1 MKSLSIRSSL
11 MATLG
16 LFTLM
21 LIVGAAL
28 GMAMLTRA
36 NERFI
41 MAQNVAGEARD
52 INDIYMDTSRT
63 RLALMRVYADVR
75 DEGTKPSASANLAT
89 AQRYLQRGQDALQA
103 FIKEQKSTGTDTQMR
118 SELVAATRTLYGSL
132 GQAVTVLQADD
143 VEAYQRINLEKL
155 TAEGAA
161 VSKLLDRFQQ
171 HSTELAKQL
180 MADRDAEFRMV
191 KLLVGLGILLALALV
206 GAAHYFLKRAVLAP
220 LDNAIGVLD
229 QVARGDLTGSVP
241 VAGNT
246 EIGCLMGCI
255 AHMQSS
261 FVKTVARVRH
271 GAQSIERVAHEVAS
285 GNADLSART
294 ETQASSLQETAAS
307 MEELTSTV
315 QQTTENTQKA
325 RELVSAA
332 SSSVTVSTDVMGR
345 MVETMTQIDDAS
357 HQVADIVAVIDGI
370 AFQTNI
376 LALNAAVEA
385 ARAGDQGRGFA
396 VVANEVRALAQRSAV
411 AAKEIKGLI
420 EHSVGKVRSGSELAD
435 QARLAMGD
443 MADSVRKVADIV
455 IDIAEASKEQSQG
468 ISQVNE
474 AIAQM
479 DDVTQ
484 RNAALVEQAAA
495 ATQVMSQETEHLI
508 DAVSVFKVPSDESSN
523 SHRKA
528 VLEGSRRRD
537 RLRQDPMLA

>member
-1 MKSLSIRSSL
+1 MKSLTIRSSL

-28 GMAMLTRA
+28 GLVMLTRA

-41 MAQNVAGEARD
+41 MAQNVAGEASD
-52 INDIYMDTSRT
+52 INDVYMDTSRT

-75 DEGTKPSASANLAT
+75 DAGKKPSDGPNLAA
-89 AQRYLQRGQDALQA
+89 AQKYLQRGQNALQV
-103 FIKEQKSTGTDTQMR
+103 FIKDQKSTGTDEQLR
-118 SELVAATRTLYGSL
+118 GELVVATRTLYGSL
-132 GQAVTVLQADD
+132 GQALAVLQADD
-143 VEAYQRINLEKL
+143 VEAFQRINLMKL

-161 VSKLLDRFQQ
+161 VSSLLDRFQK
-171 HSTELAKQL
+171 HSAELSKQL
-180 MADRDAEFRMV
+180 IAQRDTEYRMV
-191 KLLVGLGILLALALV
+191 RLLVGLGILLALALV
-206 GAAHYFLKRAVLAP
+206 GAVHYFLKRAVLSP

-229 QVARGDLTGSVP
+229 QVARGDLTGHVP
-241 VAGNT
+241 DAGNT
-246 EIGCLMGCI
+246 EIGRLMGSI
-255 AHMQSS
+255 SHMQSS
-261 FVKTVARVRH
+261 FVKTVAEVRH

-285 GNADLSART
+285 GNVDLSART

-315 QQTTENTQKA
+315 QHTTENTQKA

-332 SSSVTVSTDVMGR
+332 SSSVSVSTDVMGR
-345 MVETMTQIDDAS
+345 MGETMAQIDDAS
-357 HQVADIVAVIDGI
+357 HKVADIIAVIDGI

-385 ARAGDQGRGFA
+385 ARAGDHGRGFA
-396 VVANEVRALAQRSAV
+396 VVANEVRTLAQRSAV

-420 EHSVGKVRSGSELAD
+420 AHSVGKVRSGSELAD

-443 MADSVRKVADIV
+443 MAESVRKVADIV

-468 ISQVNE
+468 ITQVNE

-495 ATQVMSQETEHLI
+495 ATQILSQETGHLI
-508 DAVSVFKVPSDESSN
+508 DAVSVFKIPCDESS
-523 SHRKA
+523 SH
-528 VLEGSRRRD
+528 LRRAPLGETRRSD
-537 RLRQDPMLA
+537 TIRQDPLLV